1 MQIALTARSPQQ
13 RTRNR
18 NRNRAPARCG
28 LRTTLLTSCAVAFL
42 AAGCAVKPPTVVVEE
57 LLEPLS
63 KPQVSLPTAA
73 DLAAAKLARIA
84 LVSSRAN
91 ANTNTSTNAGD
102 SKSLAATPSVPHAVS
117 AALRAVENTADSEER
132 KRLVPLA
139 IDLQNATLD
148 DPIAYRD
155 ASRALKSRG
164 SLDPRIK
171 GRLDRMIDNDPV
183 RLARSRDLDGWHRLW
198 ARTFNTISEP
208 LGSSLITGFVLAPYQ
223 LGNSILHYLAGFS
236 NAEPLSV
243 TGRQA
248 LVLRQEF
255 LAAHPETPLTP
266 KLERQIEFD
275 LVKLEKTLAKRRL
288 RAAERALKT
297 DEPRLALHHAEAARA
312 LLHNHPQQNTRLRR
326 RVKKREAQAAKTVAQ
341 LERRRAL
348 ALTSLVGPP
357 AVQQAERDL
366 AVRLLQSPIDP
377 VEFAS
382 TTADYASASAATAGE
397 DGKGKIEFLRALSL
411 HEAGAETASRKR
423 LARLSESRH
432 FDDPMTRH
440 ARTLEEDAWQ
450 NPYGAFRRLERGG
463 RREELSWRLAGEW
476 INRPRYPNLP
486 APLAYLIDTPT
497 IAMTIVMAP
506 LRAVISPWTGGPD
519 FGRGAALAGYRYLVR
534 YPEGE
539 DQKDVVEWLYAYESG
554 QERWGRALRLA
565 DLIDDFDP
573 DEREDLVEKTAESRL
588 ARVDRIDRRDSKSSI
603 LEGVAREFP
612 DSEGGQ
618 TAGMMARAEFQD
630 ASPQHI
636 RITRDFL
643 MENPSVA
650 GRNGLGLSP
659 KLLNDDPA
667 DGELHADGILLRG
680 GRVLEIL
687 LIAEGGDDK
696 TPAEPRVRRVS
707 RERLA
712 RIAAA
717 LDEAVQRNSL
727 VDTGARQAADASRD
741 LYLERAGLGVT
752 ETPDLRA
759 TAESQFVYQSLR
771 ERYGM
776 VRGRDSLLPFDLVFR
791 GNLGDFTL
799 GAFPRWRPPRETPD
813 AFLYR

>member
-1 MQIALTARSPQQ
+1 MRVSRSALHM
-13 RTRNR
+13 
-18 NRNRAPARCG
+18 RAHSHAMILAAC
-28 LRTTLLTSCAVAFL
+28 LLAVL
-42 AAGCAVKPPTVVVEE
+42 TAGCAAKPPTVVVET
-57 LLEPLS
+57 LLEPLAA
-63 KPQVSLPTAA
+63 PQVRLPSAA
-73 DLAAAKLARIA
+73 DLAAAKLARAA
-84 LVSSRAN
+84 LVSSQR
-91 ANTNTSTNAGD
+91 
-102 SKSLAATPSVPHAVS
+102 SLAEAGPQLESEPADEAIE
-117 AALRAVENTADSEER
+117 AAFRKVEDVADTEER

-139 IDLQNATLD
+139 ADLRNATLD
-148 DPIAYRD
+148 DPVAYRD
-155 ASRALKSRG
+155 ASRALKRRG
-164 SLDPRIK
+164 NLDPRIS
-171 GRLDRMIDNDPV
+171 GRLDRTIANDPV
-183 RLARSRDLDGWHRLW
+183 RLARRRDLDAWHRLW
-198 ARTFNTISEP
+198 ARTFNTVSEP
-208 LGSSLITGFVLAPYQ
+208 LGNSLITGFVLAPYQ
-223 LGNSILHYLAGFS
+223 LGNSILHYLASFS

-255 LAAHPETPLTP
+255 LEAHPETPLAK
-266 KLERQIEFD
+266 KLERQIDSD
-275 LVKLEKTLAKRRL
+275 LVKLEKTLAKRRY
-288 RAAERALKT
+288 RAAERALKNSQ
-297 DEPRLALHHAEAARA
+297 PRLALHHAGTARGF
-312 LLHNHPQQNTRLRR
+312 LGNHPEENTQLRE
-326 RVKKREAQAAKTVAQ
+326 RVLKLETQSADAVAA
-341 LERRRAL
+341 LEKRRAT
-348 ALTSLVGPP
+348 ALTSIVGPE
-357 AVQQAERDL
+357 QIQEAERDL
-366 AVRLLQSPIDP
+366 AERLFQGPIEP
-377 VEFAS
+377 AEFAA
-382 TTADYASASAATAGE
+382 TTANFENAAGPAA
-397 DGKGKIEFLRALSL
+397 DGKLDFLRALSL
-411 HEAGAETASRKR
+411 HEAGAEAASRERLTR
-423 LARLSESRH
+423 LAEARR
-432 FDDPMTRH
+432 FRDPMTRH
-440 ARTLEEDAWQ
+440 ALTLEADTWQ
-450 NPYGAFRRLERGG
+450 NPYGTFKRLERSG

-497 IAMTIVMAP
+497 IATTIVLAP
-506 LRAVISPWTGGPD
+506 LRALISPWSGGPD

-539 DQKDVVEWLYAYESG
+539 DQNEIIDWLYTYETG

-565 DLIDDFDP
+565 DLIRDFDP
-573 DEREDLVEKTAESRL
+573 EERADLVEKTAESRL
-588 ARVDRIDRRDSKSSI
+588 AHVDRLDRRDSKTSI

-643 MENPSVA
+643 LENPAVA
-650 GRNGLGLSP
+650 GLSGFGLSP
-659 KLLNDDPA
+659 KLLNEDPA

-687 LIAEGGDDK
+687 LIAEEGDDE
-696 TPAEPRVRRVS
+696 TPAEPRIRRVS
-707 RERLA
+707 KERLA

-727 VDTGARQAADASRD
+727 IDTGARQAADASRD
-741 LYLERAGLGVT
+741 LYLERAGLGIT

-759 TAESQFVYQSLR
+759 TAESNFVYQSLR